1 MDVLMVLGWWVE
13 ECMLYNKLMHL
24 KNDVDGVNE
33 RKAIDEL
40 LLLGQRV
47 AMLERLRPLES
58 HDNKITY
65 SKCSSFKT
73 VNVNLPLQ
81 MSDDSDAMNSLYVV
95 GGFVEDVPSSKKI
108 LATLRT
114 DEAFI
119 GMSKRS
125 YMEVVMNGLN
135 SNDLV
140 DVGPISALVFQFQT
154 PRC

>member
-1 MDVLMVLGWWVE
+1 MKKKFWVILMAERLRGYFVLSVL
-13 ECMLYNKLMHL
+13 KLKIHFL
-24 KNDVDGVNE
+24 QVNE
-33 RKAIDEL
+33 RNAIDEL

-47 AMLERLRPLES
+47 AKLERLRQLES

-73 VNVNLPLQ
+73 VNGNLPLQ
-81 MSDDSDAMNSLYVV
+81 MSDDSDAMN
-95 GGFVEDVPSSKKI
+95 KI
-108 LATLRT
+108 LAALRT
-114 DEAFI
+114 GNVLLSHANRGSKDDEAFI